1 MSTSMETHAGLDSI
15 GGGAALQEHVW
26 VGDWEIQPELNR
38 LQHRHSALYRQLEP
52 RLVHLLCYLA
62 ANAHRVLTRDEL
74 IRELWPHVVV
84 NENSLTRA
92 ISELRKHLAIDAS
105 SERVYIETIPK
116 KGYRLLPPV
125 ESVRPA
131 SSAVAIPAPAFLPN
145 LNWSHK
151 AAISA
156 LCLTLVMVTWLQLSP
171 SPESTANVP
180 APTLLAD
187 EVVANGQQWLGAKII
202 LSTAEIPEF
211 ESGAMASPVVSHAG
225 DRYAYIQYGERG
237 STIYL
242 GDLDEMTK
250 PVAVYSCN
258 TYLYN
263 LAWSPVGNSLLFA
276 SKAGMTIPALFSPVQ
291 ETAGFLMLDLDSLT
305 LRQLIEDNSST
316 ESASVKPIN
325 LT

>member
-62 ANAHRVLTRDEL
+62 ANADRVLTRDEL

-131 SSAVAIPAPAFLPN
+131 SSAVAIPDPAFLPN

-291 ETAGFLMLDLDSLT
+291 EAAGFLMLDLDSLT